1 MTLCNVVPF
10 VSVIVPVYNDPIGIS
25 NLLSFLAVQTYASD
39 SFEVIVCDNGSSD
52 NTKKVVIDNPHKIR
66 NLSLVVEKDTQSSYA
81 ARNKAIKNSSGEIIA
96 FTDSDCLPS
105 PSWIEN
111 GVKSILL
118 GADLVGG
125 HITVTTEPEFNI
137 WSYLDSSRKLNQR
150 SYVEDASFAATANLF
165 VKKEKIIVHG
175 DFISNLISGGDY
187 EFGRRLVSNGCKLVY
202 CRISE
207 IKHPARNSFK
217 EILKK
222 TKRVA
227 KGQKELEKLGLL
239 EHAKLLSFNSLK
251 PVLKLS
257 QDSNLKVSPLVYFG
271 SLIMANIFKY
281 YNLIL
286 RIR

>member
-1 MTLCNVVPF
+1 MTQCNVVPF

-52 NTKKVVIDNPHKIR
+52 NTREIVIDNLHKIR
-66 NLSLVVEKDTQSSYA
+66 NLSLVVEKDIQSSYA
-81 ARNKAIKNSSGEIIA
+81 ARNKALKKSTGEIIA

-105 PSWIEN
+105 PCWIEN
-111 GVKSILL
+111 GVKSILV

-125 HITVTTEPEFNI
+125 HITVTIEKESNI

-165 VKKEKIIVHG
+165 VRKEKIITHG
-175 DFISNLISGGDY
+175 DFNSGLISGGDY

-202 CRISE
+202 CRNSE
-207 IKHPARNSFK
+207 IKHPARSSFA

-251 PVLKLS
+251 PVLKIS

-271 SLIMANIFKY
+271 SLIMANFFKY

>member
-1 MTLCNVVPF
+1 MTHCNVVPF
-10 VSVIVPVYNDPIGIS
+10 VSVVVPVYNDSIGIS
-25 NLLSFLAVQTYASD
+25 NLLSFLSVQTYASD

-52 NTKKVVIDNPHKIR
+52 NIKKVVIDNLHNIR
-66 NLSLVVEKDTQSSYA
+66 NLSLIFEKDIQSSYA
-81 ARNKAIKNSSGEIIA
+81 ARNKAINKSTGEIIA

-111 GVKSILL
+111 GVKSILS

-125 HITVTTEPEFNI
+125 HITVTTESEYNI

-165 VKKEKIIVHG
+165 VRKEKIISYG
-175 DFISNLISGGDY
+175 DFNSNLISGGDY
-187 EFGRRLVSNGCKLVY
+187 EFGRRLVSNGCKLIY
-202 CRISE
+202 CRNSE
-207 IKHPARNSFK
+207 IKHPARNSFA

-227 KGQKELEKLGLL
+227 VGQKELEKLGLL
-239 EHAKLLSFNSLK
+239 EHAKLFNFKSIK

-257 QDSNLKVSPLVYFG
+257 NNSKQKVSPLTYLG
-271 SLIMANIFKY
+271 SLIMANFFKY
-281 YNLIL
+281 YNLFL

>member
-1 MTLCNVVPF
+1 MTSRYYQF

-25 NLLSFLAVQTYASD
+25 TLFSCLANQTYPSNF
-39 SFEVIVCDNGSSD
+39 FEVIVCDNGSSD
-52 NTKKVVIDNPHKIR
+52 NTREIVIENLHKIR

-175 DFISNLISGGDY
+175 DFNSNLISGGDY

-202 CRISE
+202 CRNSE
-207 IKHPARNSFK
+207 IKHPARSSFK

-227 KGQKELEKLGLL
+227 VGQKELEKLGLL
-239 EHAKLLSFNSLK
+239 EHAKLFNFKSIK

-257 QDSNLKVSPLVYFG
+257 NQSQIKVSPLVYFG